1 LRRGLKLWLVVAVLT
16 ILETFA
22 PIGVVRAQYEGKP
35 IKEVRVAGN
44 RLLSD
49 QQILSRVE
57 TKPGDL
63 LDNGAIGRDIKR
75 IWKLGHFKMVLADA
89 AEVDGGVTVTFIVSE
104 KALVGEMRVMGNTKV
119 KERDIKDAISLRI
132 GESYNSAAMGDDAK
146 AIQKLYEKKGFYNA
160 KVYIDVEEI
169 APSKVRVTYNI
180 VFTDRQIRKRL
191 KTRTAKLRFFG
202 GIYDEQA
209 FQEDLLRM
217 QAMYRQKGYE
227 EFKVTGTSFDY
238 SPDGKSMF
246 ITMQIEEG
254 PQYHVASVRVQGN
267 EVFADDEVMSLLK
280 LKEGDVFN
288 PLQVAMDGKVI
299 NDHYSDAGY
308 IHASVPPEF
317 TLDREK
323 KVGHILHPIVEGQ
336 LVYLGQIEINNNVK
350 TKDEVIRREL
360 TIFPGDRFD
369 TKKIVERSRQK
380 IKNLGFFDDQRP
392 LDLSTR
398 PSEFPGAE
406 DLLINVNEK
415 ETGAFYFGAG
425 YSSDQALVGS
435 ASLDL
440 WNFDIANPPKFTGA
454 GQRLRLGLQSGRLRE
469 AYTLSFTEPYFLGYP
484 LLFGVD
490 VFKDKLE
497 FIHHADFSEDRLGGG
512 FRFGKR
518 ISEYVRTSVALR
530 YEDIDIGDI
539 DDDVSIEIREEKGKR
554 STVSLISLIERNSLD
569 YIFDPR
575 RGSVNRLTVELAGAG
590 ALADTDFI
598 RLDQDYSQY
607 FPLTDKWV
615 FSIHE
620 TAGYVSEYG
629 RSARVPIFERFFV
642 GGTSTV
648 RGYDERDIGPKSGD
662 IFHDPIGGNVRF
674 VTNIELSYAI
684 TDILRG
690 YVFTDGGTAW
700 PDVEDIDSSDLRFG
714 VGLGIGLKTPIG
726 PVRVDYGVPINPDDD
741 QGHGRVHFRVGL
753 GRFLF

>member
-1 LRRGLKLWLVVAVLT
+1 
-16 ILETFA
+16 
-22 PIGVVRAQYEGKP
+22 
-35 IKEVRVAGN
+35 
-44 RLLSD
+44 
-49 QQILSRVE
+49 
-57 TKPGDL
+57 
-63 LDNGAIGRDIKR
+63 
-75 IWKLGHFKMVLADA
+75 MVLADA

-180 VFTDRQIRKRL
+180 TEGGKARIRAIDIEGNTVFTDRQIRKRL

-575 RGSVNRLTVELAGAG
+575 RGSINRLTVELAGAG

-615 FSIHE
+615 FW
-620 TAGYVSEYG
+620 
-629 RSARVPIFERFFV
+629 VPIFERFFV

-662 IFHDPIGGNVRF
+662 IFHDPIGGNIRF

-690 YVFTDGGTAW
+690 YIFTDGGTAW
-700 PDVEDIDSSDLRFG
+700 PDVEDIDGSELRYG

-726 PVRVDYGVPINPDDD
+726 PVRVDYGIPINPDDD